1 MIPGRFKTSY
11 SFFSPVQIK
20 LVISILAWFKF
31 LPLEIRRS
39 RLGRFIQSDTYIHL
53 LDAFVKTI
61 EVDPFDDSRLRYVV
75 RIYEFD
81 EKRKQV
87 VPTRAAA
94 STTLRGAQKI
104 ALEISRQTGIPF
116 TQDNFYLKEYIMI
129 YCYRAHVD
137 YEKARMRSWG
147 RKRGGG

>member
-11 SFFSPVQIK
+11 SFYSPIQIK
-20 LVISILAWFKF
+20 HVIRILAWFKF

-39 RLGRFIQSDTYIHL
+39 RLGRFIESDTYIHL

-61 EVDPFDDSRLRYVV
+61 EVDPFGDSRLRYVV
-75 RIYEFD
+75 RVYKFD

-94 STTLRGAQKI
+94 STTLRGAQKL
-104 ALEISRQTGIPF
+104 ALEISQQSGIPF
-116 TQDNFYLKEYIMI
+116 SQENFYLKEFIMI
-129 YCYRAHVD
+129 YALRAHAD

-147 RKRGGG
+147 RKRGGE

>member
-11 SFFSPVQIK
+11 SFYSPIQVK
-20 LVISILAWFKF
+20 LVIRILAWFKF

-39 RLGRFIQSDTYIHL
+39 RLGRFIQSDTYIYL
-53 LDAFVKTI
+53 LDAFVKTM

-75 RIYEFD
+75 RIYKFD

-87 VPTRAAA
+87 VPTRAVA
-94 STTLRGAQKI
+94 STTLRGAQKL
-104 ALEISRQTGIPF
+104 ALEISQRAGIPF
-116 TQDNFYLKEYIMI
+116 SQENFYLKEYIMI
-129 YCYRAHVD
+129 YAYRAHVD

-147 RKRGGG
+147 RTRGGG